1 MSSFFIS
8 LFSLLL
14 FFLSGLMILLV
25 LIQRGRGGGL
35 AGAFGGQGG
44 QSALGVRAGDVF
56 TKITVVMAICWV
68 LLCGGLGIAMRG
80 NSAAEKETTNLNLPS
95 KAETEDDTN
104 APGDDSPGTPITAP
118 DFDDTANEEEV
129 EPADTSTE
137 PADAEPADAETTDG
151 EQPAAE
157 TPAADD
163 ASDVSEDA
171 VTPEEEAMPA
181 EEKESAAE
189 EAPAEE
195 AKTAEEAETDKATE
209 AEESAEDN
217 K

>member
-137 PADAEPADAETTDG
+137 PADAETTDG

-171 VTPEEEAMPA
+171 VTPEEEAMPE
-181 EEKESAAE
+181 EEKESAEE